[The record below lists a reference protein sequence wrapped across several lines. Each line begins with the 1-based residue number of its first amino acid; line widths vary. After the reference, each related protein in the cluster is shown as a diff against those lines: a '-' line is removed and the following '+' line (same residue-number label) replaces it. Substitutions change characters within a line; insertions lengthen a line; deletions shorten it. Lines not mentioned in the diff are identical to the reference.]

1 MKYFTSVKDVP
12 DVPRLI
18 QDALSLKKDP
28 YAFTDLGKH
37 KTLGML
43 FFNSSLRTRLST
55 QKAAMNL
62 GMNTMVMNV
71 GSEGWALEMEDG
83 AVMNGTTVEHIKDAA
98 AVIGLYCDVIAVRNF
113 PTLVDKEADYSEQVL
128 RQFMKYSK
136 VPLISME
143 SATLH
148 PLQSLADMMT
158 IAEHKKTN
166 APKIVLTWA
175 PHVKALPQVVANS
188 FAEWTLGSGYDLTI
202 THPEGYEL
210 CEDFTKGATI
220 EYDQQ
225 KALADADFV
234 YVKNW
239 SAYKE
244 YGKILPADDTWL
256 LDHHK
261 MNVTNT
267 ASIMH
272 CLPVRRNV
280 ELRDELLDGP
290 HSLVMQQAENRVYAA
305 QTVLK
310 NILEKNF

>member
-1 MKYFTSVKDVP
+1 MKYFTSVSDVA
-12 DVPRLI
+12 DVKGLI
-18 QDALSLKKDP
+18 REALILKSDAH
-28 YAFTDLGKH
+28 AFSELGKH

-55 QKAAMNL
+55 QKAALNL
-62 GMNTMVMNV
+62 GMDIMVMNI
-71 GSEGWALEMEDG
+71 GSEGWALEFEDG
-83 AVMNGTTVEHIKDAA
+83 AVMNGNTVEHIKDAA
-98 AVIGLYCDVIAVRNF
+98 AVIGTYCDVIAVRNF
-113 PTLVDKEADYSEQVL
+113 PTLVDKETDYAEQVL
-128 RQFMKYSK
+128 RQFIKYCK

-158 IAEHKKTN
+158 IAEHKKTDR
-166 APKIVLTWA
+166 PKIVLTWA

-188 FAEWTLGSGYDLTI
+188 FAEWTLASGYDLTI
-202 THPEGYEL
+202 THPKGYEL
-210 CEDFTKGATI
+210 CEDFTRGASI

-225 KALADADFV
+225 KALTDADFV

-239 SAYKE
+239 SAYQD
-244 YGKILPADDTWL
+244 YGKIIPVDTPWL
-256 LDHHK
+256 LDNEK
-261 MNVTNT
+261 MSVTNN

-280 ELRDELLDGP
+280 ELSDELLDGP
-290 HSLVMQQAENRVYAA
+290 NSLVMHQAENRVYAA
-305 QTVLK
+305 QSVLK